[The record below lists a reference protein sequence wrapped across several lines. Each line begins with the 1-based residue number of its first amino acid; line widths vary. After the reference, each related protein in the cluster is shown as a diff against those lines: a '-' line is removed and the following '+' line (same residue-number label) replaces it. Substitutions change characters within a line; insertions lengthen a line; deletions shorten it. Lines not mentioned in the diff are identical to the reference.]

1 MRIVLDTNVV
11 IDALASRAP
20 WNAEAEEIFLMVS
33 GCTRSLFIAVSILLL
48 NIYQHIYKR
57 RIRQST
63 Q

>member
-33 GCTRSLFIAVSILLL
+33 GCTRRSKNASELNQILTENGLIHL
-48 NIYQHIYKR
+48 IYPRNII
-57 RIRQST
+57 
-63 Q
+63 